1 MYSDEQLRVF
11 ETVVEYGSF
20 SSAARSLGRTQAS
33 VSLLMARFETE
44 LGYQVFDR
52 SGKRVELNKAGQ
64 KLYRLC
70 QCRADVLRCL
80 TNIAKS
86 LHDNIETEVKLYLDE
101 CFPSHSIAGVLE
113 QFHFRFPHTQIKM
126 CQEPHVADLIII
138 TSDEMQM
145 KSEYVMWE
153 WGPLMRSILVPVAS
167 SCGYEHEKFIQA
179 PWTPSNPFDRSG
191 LSAANPQVVLQLI
204 LNEMG
209 WSWVPDYLL
218 DTYRQ
223 DIDYQLLENKEP
235 IVQQFMIG
243 SKSSKGQ
250 ATSWLLSKL
259 KAELISE
266 VNNAN

>member
-33 VSLLMARFETE
+33 VSLLMARFESE

-70 QCRADVLRCL
+70 QRRADVLRRL

-113 QFHFRFPHTQIKM
+113 QFHFRFPHTHIKM
-126 CQEPHVADLIII
+126 CQEPHGADLII
-138 TSDEMQM
+138 TSDDMQM
-145 KSEYVMWE
+145 KSEYVMWD
-153 WGPLMRSILVPVAS
+153 WGVLMRSILVPVAS
-167 SCGYEHEKFIQA
+167 CFGYQHEKFIQA
-179 PWTPSNPFDRSG
+179 PWTPSSPFDRSG

-223 DIDYQLLENKEP
+223 DIDYQLLDYKEP

-243 SKSSKGQ
+243 SKQDNGQ
-250 ATSWLLSKL
+250 ATAWLLLKL
-259 KAELISE
+259 KEEFNLE
-266 VNNAN
+266 TDNAS